1 MKARK
6 KRETMTIILVV
17 CIVIV
22 AAVAGMFG
30 RKVYAKHKEAQRQEK
45 VDAKLD
51 EIQNLGDA
59 FDKASD
65 RNAKLQALKDTEES
79 YAEYQKHEGIINDC
93 IKLYESTLETE
104 RKYFE
109 DDYNNTIKT
118 NSVEDI
124 NAETDKDKLS
134 TLVTTLT
141 DLKKTIQIEYDIYS
155 VVTEDKYNELN
166 TTIDGLITS
175 YTERAAAIDSDTT
188 TKQQEEEAQQAQ
200 EAENQKKQETTT
212 KKTEITNNNSN
223 SNSNSSSSQTT
234 TTTKKK
240 KNTSSSSS
248 SSSNN
253 SNSSSSSS
261 SSRPSNSSSNS
272 SNSGNSS
279 NSSNSNSD
287 SSSGN
292 SSSSNSNAGN
302 SSSSSSNNSSS
313 GNQSNSNSGGLG
325 NEEGGYWYIDEETGE
340 LYN

>member
-6 KRETMTIILVV
+6 KRETMIIILVV
-17 CIVIV
+17 CIVVV

-30 RKVYAKHKEAQRQEK
+30 RKAYAKHKEAQRQEK

-59 FDKASD
+59 FDKAGD

-141 DLKKTIQIEYDIYS
+141 DLKKTIQIEYDTYS

-175 YTERAAAIDSDTT
+175 YTERAAAIDGDTAA
-188 TKQQEEEAQQAQ
+188 KQQEEEAQKQA
-200 EAENQKKQETTT
+200 EEQKQQETTT
-212 KKTEITNNNSN
+212 KKTETTNNNSN
-223 SNSNSSSSQTT
+223 SNNNSSSSQTT
-234 TTTKKK
+234 TTKK

-248 SSSNN
+248 SSSSN

-261 SSRPSNSSSNS
+261 SSRPSSSSSS

-279 NSSNSNSD
+279 SSSN

-292 SSSSNSNAGN
+292 SSN
-302 SSSSSSNNSSS
+302 SSSSGNSSNGSSNNNSS

>member
-6 KRETMTIILVV
+6 KRETMIIILVV
-17 CIVIV
+17 CIVVV

-30 RKVYAKHKEAQRQEK
+30 RKAYAKHKEAQRQEK

-59 FDKASD
+59 FDKAGD

-141 DLKKTIQIEYDIYS
+141 DLKKTIQIEYDTYS

-175 YTERAAAIDSDTT
+175 YTERAAAIDGDTA
-188 TKQQEEEAQQAQ
+188 TKQQEEAQQAQ
-200 EAENQKKQETTT
+200 EAENQKQQETTT
-212 KKTEITNNNSN
+212 KKTETTNN
-223 SNSNSSSSQTT
+223 NSNSSSSQTST
-234 TTTKKK
+234 TTKK

-248 SSSNN
+248 SSSSN

-261 SSRPSNSSSNS
+261 SSRPSSSS

-279 NSSNSNSD
+279 SSSSSN

-292 SSSSNSNAGN
+292 SSNNSSSSGN
-302 SSSSSSNNSSS
+302 SGSSSSNNSSS

>member
-6 KRETMTIILVV
+6 KRETMIIILVV
-17 CIVIV
+17 CIVVV

-30 RKVYAKHKEAQRQEK
+30 RKAYAKHKESQRQEK

-141 DLKKTIQIEYDIYS
+141 DLKKTIQIEYDTYS

-175 YTERAAAIDSDTT
+175 YTERAAAIDGDTAA
-188 TKQQEEEAQQAQ
+188 KQQEEAQQAQ
-200 EAENQKKQETTT
+200 EAEDQKQQETTT
-212 KKTEITNNNSN
+212 KKTETTNN
-223 SNSNSSSSQTT
+223 NSNSSSSQTT

-240 KNTSSSSS
+240 NTSSSSS
-248 SSSNN
+248 SSSSN

-261 SSRPSNSSSNS
+261 SSRPSSSSSSN
-272 SNSGNSS
+272 
-279 NSSNSNSD
+279 

-292 SSSSNSNAGN
+292 SSNNSSSSGN

>member
-1 MKARK
+1 MI
-6 KRETMTIILVV
+6 IILVV
-17 CIVIV
+17 CIVVV

-30 RKVYAKHKEAQRQEK
+30 RKAYAKHKEAQRQEK

-65 RNAKLQALKDTEES
+65 RNAKLQALKDTEGS

-93 IKLYESTLETE
+93 IKLYESILETE

-141 DLKKTIQIEYDIYS
+141 DLKKTIQIEYDTYS
-155 VVTEDKYNELN
+155 VVTEDTYNELN

-175 YTERAAAIDSDTT
+175 YTERVAAIDGDTA
-188 TKQQEEEAQQAQ
+188 TKQQEEAQQAQ
-200 EAENQKKQETTT
+200 EAENQKQQETTT
-212 KKTEITNNNSN
+212 KKTETTNSNSN

-248 SSSNN
+248 ASSSN

-261 SSRPSNSSSNS
+261 SSRPSSSSSS

-279 NSSNSNSD
+279 SSSNSSSN

-292 SSSSNSNAGN
+292 SNTGN

>member
-6 KRETMTIILVV
+6 KRETMIIILVV
-17 CIVIV
+17 CIVVV

-30 RKVYAKHKEAQRQEK
+30 RKAYAKHKEVQRQEK

-59 FDKASD
+59 FDKAGD
-65 RNAKLQALKDTEES
+65 RNAKLQALKNTEES

-118 NSVEDI
+118 NRVEDI

-141 DLKKTIQIEYDIYS
+141 DLKKTIQIEYDTYS

-175 YTERAAAIDSDTT
+175 YTERAAAIDGDTAV
-188 TKQQEEEAQQAQ
+188 KQQEEEAQKQAE
-200 EAENQKKQETTT
+200 EAENQKQQETKT
-212 KKTEITNNNSN
+212 KKTETTNNNN
-223 SNSNSSSSQTT
+223 NSSSSQTT

-248 SSSNN
+248 SSSSN

-261 SSRPSNSSSNS
+261 SSRPSSSSSSSNSGNSNSSSNS
-272 SNSGNSS
+272 STGNSS
-279 NSSNSNSD
+279 NSS
-287 SSSGN
+287 SSGN
-292 SSSSNSNAGN
+292 SNN
-302 SSSSSSNNSSS
+302 SSSNNSSS

>member
-6 KRETMTIILVV
+6 KRETMIIILVV
-17 CIVIV
+17 CIVVV

-30 RKVYAKHKEAQRQEK
+30 RKAYAKHKEAQRQEK

-59 FDKASD
+59 FDKAGD

-124 NAETDKDKLS
+124 DAETDKDKLS

-141 DLKKTIQIEYDIYS
+141 DLKKTIQIEYDTYS

-175 YTERAAAIDSDTT
+175 YTERAAAIDGDAT
-188 TKQQEEEAQQAQ
+188 TKQQEEAQQAQ
-200 EAENQKKQETTT
+200 EAENQKQQETTT
-212 KKTEITNNNSN
+212 KKTETTNNS
-223 SNSNSSSSQTT
+223 SNSSSSQTT

-240 KNTSSSSS
+240 NTSSSSS
-248 SSSNN
+248 SSSSS

-261 SSRPSNSSSNS
+261 SSRPSSSS

-279 NSSNSNSD
+279 SSSSSN

-292 SSSSNSNAGN
+292 SSNSNTGN
-302 SSSSSSNNSSS
+302 SGSSSSNNSSS

>member
-1 MKARK
+1 MKVRK
-6 KRETMTIILVV
+6 NREVMIIILVV

-30 RKVYAKHKEAQRQEK
+30 KKAYAKHKDAQRQEK
-45 VDAKLD
+45 IDAKLE

-59 FDKASD
+59 FEKAGD
-65 RNAKLQALKDTEES
+65 RDAKLQVLKDTEES
-79 YAEYQKHEGIINDC
+79 YTEYQKHEGVINDC

-124 NAETDKDKLS
+124 NAETDKNKLS

-141 DLKKTIQIEYDIYS
+141 DLKKTIQTEYDTYS
-155 VVTEDKYNELN
+155 VVTEEKLTELN

-175 YTERAAAIDSDTT
+175 YTERAAAIDNEAAA
-188 TKQQEEEAQQAQ
+188 KQQEEE
-200 EAENQKKQETTT
+200 EQKKAEEEKQKQQETDT
-212 KKTEITNNNSN
+212 KKNNSSN
-223 SNSNSSSSQTT
+223 NSSNSSSSSQTT

-240 KNTSSSSS
+240 KNNSSSS
-248 SSSNN
+248 SSSNSSSSN
-253 SNSSSSSS
+253 RTNSSSSSS
-261 SSRPSNSSSNS
+261 GNSNSSSGN
-272 SNSGNSS
+272 NSG
-279 NSSNSNSD
+279 
-287 SSSGN
+287 
-292 SSSSNSNAGN
+292 
-302 SSSSSSNNSSS
+302 SSSSSSSS

-325 NEEGGYWYIDEETGE
+325 NEDGGYWYIDEETGE

>member
-1 MKARK
+1 MRARK
-6 KRETMTIILVV
+6 KRETMIIILVV
-17 CIVIV
+17 CIVV
-22 AAVAGMFG
+22 AAAAAGMFG
-30 RKVYAKHKEAQRQEK
+30 KKAYAKHKEAQRQEK
-45 VDAKLD
+45 IDAKLD

-59 FDKASD
+59 FEKAGD
-65 RNAKLQALKDTEES
+65 RDAKLQALKDTEES

-141 DLKKTIQIEYDIYS
+141 ELKKTIQVEYDTYS
-155 VVTEDKYNELN
+155 VVTEEKLTELN

-175 YTERAAAIDSDTT
+175 YTERAAAIDSEAAA
-188 TKQQEEEAQQAQ
+188 KQQEEE
-200 EAENQKKQETTT
+200 EQKKAEETEKKKQQETTT
-212 KKTEITNNNSN
+212 KKKDSSSDNSN
-223 SNSNSSSSQTT
+223 SSSSSQTT
-234 TTTKKK
+234 TTKKK
-240 KNTSSSSS
+240 K
-248 SSSNN
+248 N

-261 SSRPSNSSSNS
+261 SSGSSNRTNSSS
-272 SNSGNSS
+272 
-279 NSSNSNSD
+279 

-292 SSSSNSNAGN
+292 SSSSSNTGN
-302 SSSSSSNNSSS
+302 SSSSSGNSSGSSSSSSSS

-325 NEEGGYWYIDEETGE
+325 NEDGGYWYIDEDTGE

>member
-1 MKARK
+1 MKVRK
-6 KRETMTIILVV
+6 NREVMIIILVV

-30 RKVYAKHKEAQRQEK
+30 KKAYAKHKDAQRQEK
-45 VDAKLD
+45 IDAKLE

-59 FDKASD
+59 FEKAGD
-65 RNAKLQALKDTEES
+65 RDAKLQVLKDTEES
-79 YAEYQKHEGIINDC
+79 YTEYQKHEGVINDC

-109 DDYNNTIKT
+109 DDYNNTIKM

-141 DLKKTIQIEYDIYS
+141 DLKKTIQIEYDTYS
-155 VVTEDKYNELN
+155 VVSEDKFNELN

-175 YTERAAAIDSDTT
+175 YTERAAAIDNEAAE
-188 TKQQEEEAQQAQ
+188 KQQEEEAQKQAMD
-200 EAENQKKQETTT
+200 AEKQKQQETTA
-212 KKTEITNNNSN
+212 KKKASDSNETNNT
-223 SNSNSSSSQTT
+223 SSSQAV
-234 TTTKKK
+234 KKK
-240 KNTSSSSS
+240 KNTSSGS
-248 SSSNN
+248 

-261 SSRPSNSSSNS
+261 SNRTNSSSTNAGNTSNNS
-272 SNSGNSS
+272 TNTGNTGNSS
-279 NSSNSNSD
+279 NRNTGNT
-287 SSSGN
+287 SSS
-292 SSSSNSNAGN
+292 
-302 SSSSSSNNSSS
+302 SSS

-340 LYN
+340 LYH

>member
-6 KRETMTIILVV
+6 KRETMIIILVV
-17 CIVIV
+17 CIVVV

-30 RKVYAKHKEAQRQEK
+30 RKAYAKHKEAQRQEK

-59 FDKASD
+59 FDKTGAST
-65 RNAKLQALKDTEES
+65 AKLQALKDPEES
-79 YAEYQKHEGIINDC
+79 YAEYQKHEGTINDC

-141 DLKKTIQIEYDIYS
+141 DLKKTIQIEYDTYS

-175 YTERAAAIDSDTT
+175 YTERAAAIDGDTA
-188 TKQQEEEAQQAQ
+188 TKQQEEAQQAQ
-200 EAENQKKQETTT
+200 EAENQKQQETT
-212 KKTEITNNNSN
+212 KKTETTNNNSN
-223 SNSNSSSSQTT
+223 SNNNNSSSSQT

-248 SSSNN
+248 SSSSN
-253 SNSSSSSS
+253 SSSSSSSS
-261 SSRPSNSSSNS
+261 SSRPSSSS

-279 NSSNSNSD
+279 SSSSSN

-292 SSSSNSNAGN
+292 SSNNSSSSGNSN
-302 SSSSSSNNSSS
+302 SSSSNNSSS

>member
-1 MKARK
+1 MRARK
-6 KRETMTIILVV
+6 KRETMIIILVV

-30 RKVYAKHKEAQRQEK
+30 KKAYAKHKEAQRQEK
-45 VDAKLD
+45 IDAKLD
-51 EIQNLGDA
+51 EIQNLGNA
-59 FDKASD
+59 FEKAGD
-65 RNAKLQALKDTEES
+65 RDAKLQALKDTEES
-79 YAEYQKHEGIINDC
+79 YTEYQKHEGIINDC

-124 NAETDKDKLS
+124 NAETDKNKLS

-141 DLKKTIQIEYDIYS
+141 DLKKTIQTEYDTYS
-155 VVTEDKYNELN
+155 VVTEEKLTELN

-175 YTERAAAIDSDTT
+175 YTERAAAIDNEAAA
-188 TKQQEEEAQQAQ
+188 KQQEEE
-200 EAENQKKQETTT
+200 EQKKAEEEKQKQQETDT
-212 KKTEITNNNSN
+212 KKNNSSN
-223 SNSNSSSSQTT
+223 NSSNSSSSSQTT

-240 KNTSSSSS
+240 KNNSSSS
-248 SSSNN
+248 SSSNSSSSN
-253 SNSSSSSS
+253 RTNSSSSSS
-261 SSRPSNSSSNS
+261 
-272 SNSGNSS
+272 GNY
-279 NSSNSNSD
+279 N

-292 SSSSNSNAGN
+292 NSG
-302 SSSSSSNNSSS
+302 SSSSSSSS

-325 NEEGGYWYIDEETGE
+325 NEDGGYWYIDEETGE

>member
-1 MKARK
+1 MRARK
-6 KRETMTIILVV
+6 KRETMIIILVV

-30 RKVYAKHKEAQRQEK
+30 KKAYAKHKEAQRQEK
-45 VDAKLD
+45 IDAKLE
-51 EIQNLGDA
+51 EIQNLGNA
-59 FDKASD
+59 FEKAGD
-65 RNAKLQALKDTEES
+65 RDAKLQALKDTEES
-79 YAEYQKHEGIINDC
+79 YTEYQKHEGIINDC

-141 DLKKTIQIEYDIYS
+141 DLKKTIQTEYDTYS
-155 VVTEDKYNELN
+155 VVTEEKLTELN

-175 YTERAAAIDSDTT
+175 YTERAAAIDNEAVA
-188 TKQQEEEAQQAQ
+188 KQQEEEEQKKAE
-200 EAENQKKQETTT
+200 EAEKKKQQETAT
-212 KKTEITNNNSN
+212 KKNDSSSSN
-223 SNSNSSSSQTT
+223 NSNSSSSQTT

-240 KNTSSSSS
+240 KNNSSSSSS
-248 SSSNN
+248 SSSNRT
-253 SNSSSSSS
+253 NSSSSSS
-261 SSRPSNSSSNS
+261 GNSNSSSGN
-272 SNSGNSS
+272 NSG
-279 NSSNSNSD
+279 
-287 SSSGN
+287 
-292 SSSSNSNAGN
+292 
-302 SSSSSSNNSSS
+302 SSSSSSSS

-325 NEEGGYWYIDEETGE
+325 NEDGGYWYIDEETGE